1 MHISGSFKC
10 EGALSGY
17 KFFNGKYYSMFF
29 YSMVRNDFYLRFT
42 KIIKKY
48 CEGISLQGGN

>member
-17 KFFNGKYYSMFF
+17 KFFNGKYYSMFY
-29 YSMVRNDFYLRFT
+29 YSIVRNDFYLRFT
-42 KIIKKY
+42 KIIKNIAR
-48 CEGISLQGGN
+48 E